1 MREIVHLAS
10 LHSGERCCL
19 KSHLAASQEAS
30 GGYLGECIVA
40 EFDLQ
45 HGRPGN

>member
-1 MREIVHLAS
+1 MREIAHLVS

-19 KSHLAASQEAS
+19 ESHLAASQEAS
-30 GGYLGECIVA
+30 GGYLGECIVV

-45 HGRPGN
+45 HGRLGI